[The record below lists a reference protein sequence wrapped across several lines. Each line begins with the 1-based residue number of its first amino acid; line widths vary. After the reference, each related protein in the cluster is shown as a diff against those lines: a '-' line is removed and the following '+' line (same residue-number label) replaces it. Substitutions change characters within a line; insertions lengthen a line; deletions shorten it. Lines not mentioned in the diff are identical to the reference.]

1 MNIDKSKL
9 KQEYKDIP
17 YLDGLEDFAD
27 ALYKA
32 KPMYD
37 FVVDDNCTIEV
48 RKRAPDGS
56 LHHARSICRIKT
68 IENGEEVGT
77 IGVTT
82 RWRGGNEERVY
93 EVQSFRIRKERGNR
107 EAVQAK
113 DLKVALRVAKKAL
126 VSRIDDELKE
136 LIGNSIKGS
145 VSALHASAK
154 NQVRWDFSV
163 EDEITFMAMLSY
175 EARLRGEPTITMPST
190 STSLLSKDMVKHD
203 NKCEQYR
210 HWNILKQSF
219 DAKLGYGVIAKAD
232 NSLVLYSL
240 AFDSITHYK
249 HYDDLPKGIQEK
261 FAMFKVLNENEG
273 YGHIGCKFKDGL
285 FFIAP

>member
-1 MNIDKSKL
+1 
-9 KQEYKDIP
+9 
-17 YLDGLEDFAD
+17 
-27 ALYKA
+27 
-32 KPMYD
+32 
-37 FVVDDNCTIEV
+37 
-48 RKRAPDGS
+48 
-56 LHHARSICRIKT
+56 
-68 IENGEEVGT
+68 
-77 IGVTT
+77 
-82 RWRGGNEERVY
+82 
-93 EVQSFRIRKERGNR
+93 
-107 EAVQAK
+107 
-113 DLKVALRVAKKAL
+113 
-126 VSRIDDELKE
+126 
-136 LIGNSIKGS
+136 
-145 VSALHASAK
+145 
-154 NQVRWDFSV
+154 
-163 EDEITFMAMLSY
+163 MAMLSY

-210 HWNILKQSF
+210 HWNILKQAL

-261 FAMFKVLNENEG
+261 FAMFKVLNANEG